1 LIHFYKRLLF
11 TNIVMSEVIP
21 GTVCCLLCRGLV
33 IYKHG
38 DKSRFNSHMN
48 NEHGA
53 FFDIDYL
60 LASSLMDVE
69 QKAMV
74 ANTVRGNNYKE
85 MRVETSSTVLGQA
98 REVPEVPAMVAGVN
112 SRFTHGFKKET
123 MKQCGENIEKF
134 SSSDIHAET
143 NQDHMENIKQ
153 EAVDQI
159 FETQAGAFDDKVY
172 KEIANRDELSDEE
185 FLKEIK
191 ADRLKSGSFANG
203 DEEMRAHDVSR
214 FSVNNLQSMDE
225 SQETSPSKYGNGATE
240 IKKHEL
246 DNDIQPTKRQKKMNK
261 HNIEGDVP
269 LSDVPVDQ
277 NYPSFGVSNSVGLDA
292 SANDADGVGKPQ
304 KEFVCSFPPCTKSF
318 SNKSSISVHE
328 RKFHDRPAL
337 KKGRRSKK
345 EIEASNIDS
354 SPSESLLQQ
363 GQDSRADLQ
372 ETFPSEM
379 NYPRFPDFPD
389 PESLRKNIQ
398 SIEKDF
404 KTEQEPESMASSS
417 SFLTDTSLGFE
428 GVPNPGPEEENLSQT
443 DASADMTDFD
453 KNDEDQE
460 QIDSRKPAIDISNSK
475 YFKKNPNVIANARGK
490 SVKLFDEVAHDLPE
504 GWRMRSI
511 EVNSKTGSGVSTIK
525 HYLSPDTKVLKTG
538 LSVIE
543 YLRLEGRISTDQI
556 LAIAEKLNVSEKK
569 IRNLYDI

>member
-1 LIHFYKRLLF
+1 
-11 TNIVMSEVIP
+11 MSEVIP

-33 IYKHG
+33 IYKNG
-38 DKSRFNSHMN
+38 DKSRFNAHMN

-74 ANTVRGNNYKE
+74 ANTVRGNNYEE
-85 MRVETSSTVLGQA
+85 MRVKNSATGFGQPRA
-98 REVPEVPAMVAGVN
+98 REVSEVPALVSGVN
-112 SRFTHGFKKET
+112 SNIKQGFKNEM
-123 MKQCGENIEKF
+123 MKHSGENIEKF
-134 SSSDIHAET
+134 SISDHGSSDIHAET
-143 NQDHMENIKQ
+143 NQDQMENIKQ
-153 EAVDQI
+153 EVMEQFA
-159 FETQAGAFDDKVY
+159 ETQVGAFNDKAKVY

-185 FLKEIK
+185 FLNEIQ

-203 DEEMRAHDVSR
+203 DEEMRVHDSR
-214 FSVNNLQSMDE
+214 FTLNNPQSMDE
-225 SQETSPSKYGNGATE
+225 SLEISGDMYGNGASE
-240 IKKHEL
+240 NKKHEI
-246 DNDIQPTKRQKKMNK
+246 DNDIIPTKKHKKMKK
-261 HNIEGDVP
+261 HNNEGDMSF
-269 LSDVPVDQ
+269 SDVSVDP
-277 NYPSFGVSNSVGLDA
+277 NYPSFGVSNSLELDA
-292 SANDADGVGKPQ
+292 SVNDVDGVGKPQ

-318 SNKSSISVHE
+318 SSKGSLSVHE
-328 RKFHDRPAL
+328 RKLHDRPAL
-337 KKGRRSKK
+337 KKGRRTKK
-345 EIEASNIDS
+345 EIEEASKLES

-363 GQDSRADLQ
+363 VPDRETRSDLQ

-389 PESLRKNIQ
+389 PESLRKNVQ
-398 SIEKDF
+398 STEKDF

-428 GVPNPGPEEENLSQT
+428 GGPNPGPEEENLSQT
-443 DASADMTDFD
+443 DASADITDFD

-460 QIDSRKPAIDISNSK
+460 QIESRKPAIDISNSK

-490 SVKLFDEVAHDLPE
+490 SVKLFDEEAPDLPE

-543 YLRLEGRISTDQI
+543 YLRLEGRVSTDQI